1 MYSLW
6 SSFAQIKELQQM
18 SPKLRMDGSL
28 EPIKTKWERDLSLKI
43 EDKGWQLSCHLTK
56 HTTATVLDDLMYF

>member
-1 MYSLW
+1 MN
-6 SSFAQIKELQQM
+6 
-18 SPKLRMDGSL
+18 PKLRMDGSP

-56 HTTATVLDDLMYF
+56 LKTALLWVT